1 VIHRMCIDSRVL
13 RAIGI
18 TVLVATSTGCTTT
31 TGDQPAA
38 LSIKEIG
45 SMHVGGRSVTVS
57 GAPVPAPPQGTG
69 RGGAIYDPNGDYEA
83 GQMYVQ
89 YVKLSS
95 PRAKYPLLLIHG
107 GGLTGVTWETK
118 PDGQPGWQMFFL
130 KAGHDVY
137 VGDGMERGRATWA
150 RYPEIY
156 KTEPTTVIKKI
167 AWETFRIGPL
177 ESYRTDPAARTALP
191 GVLFPTAHFDQ
202 FVKQMVPMWGSNGP
216 DIQAAYNA
224 LVQKI
229 CPCVAIVHSQGG
241 NFGFTAARN
250 APDKFKAIV
259 AIEPSGAPDPD
270 GVELQD
276 LKNVPH
282 LVVWGDYMDRYPRWL
297 EIEKTVTRYEDA
309 LRRQGGVADHI
320 DLPKAGITGNS
331 HMLMMDTNSDRVAAL
346 IQTWFEKQGLMH

>member
-1 VIHRMCIDSRVL
+1 VTHRCIDRRL
-13 RAIGI
+13 LQAIGI
-18 TVLVATSTGCTTT
+18 TGLVAACAGCTTT
-31 TGDQPAA
+31 TGDEPTA
-38 LSIKEIG
+38 LSIREIG

-57 GAPVPAPPQGTG
+57 GAPMPAPPQGTG
-69 RGGAIYDPNGDYEA
+69 RGGATYDPNGDYEA

-89 YVKLSS
+89 YVRLSS

-270 GVELQD
+270 RVELQG
-276 LKNVPH
+276 LEGVPH
-282 LVVWGDYMDRYPRWL
+282 LVIWGDYMDRYPRWV
-297 EIEKTVTRYEDA
+297 EIEKNVARYEDA

-346 IQTWFEKQGLMH
+346 IQTWFDKQGLMK